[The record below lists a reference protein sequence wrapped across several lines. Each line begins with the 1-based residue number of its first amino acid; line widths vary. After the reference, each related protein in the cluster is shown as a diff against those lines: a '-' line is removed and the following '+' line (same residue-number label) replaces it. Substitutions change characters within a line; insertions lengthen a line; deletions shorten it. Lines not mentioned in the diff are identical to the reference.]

1 MKVKIAIE
9 RGIKLQINGVEP
21 TEVERID
28 KAEATIEKE
37 EVDAKVLE
45 TVALKVREK
54 TIPKVFVYL
63 YLLF

>member
-54 TIPKVFVYL
+54 TIPKVFVNL